1 MAELNERQK
10 RFAEAYLE
18 TGNASEAVRRAGY
31 SERGANGV
39 GSRLLSNASIRAY
52 VDERLKTADKERI
65 AKADEVLEYLTK
77 VMRREESET
86 VVVILS

>member
-18 TGNASEAVRRAGY
+18 TGNASEAARRAGY

-39 GSRLLSNASIRAY
+39 GSRLL
-52 VDERLKTADKERI
+52 L
-65 AKADEVLEYLTK
+65 
-77 VMRREESET
+77 
-86 VVVILS
+86 